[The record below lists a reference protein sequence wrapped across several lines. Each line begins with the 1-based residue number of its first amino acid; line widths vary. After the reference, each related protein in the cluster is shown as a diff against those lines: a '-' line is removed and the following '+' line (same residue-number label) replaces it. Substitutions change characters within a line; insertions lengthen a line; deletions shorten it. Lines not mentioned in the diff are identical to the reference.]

1 MGDNKINDKNMLTLK
16 NIEKSF
22 PQVADPVLKNINLT
36 IDNGEYCVLLGS
48 NGSGKSTL
56 LKTISGEYKIDS
68 GQILLNGLNITKQP
82 IHHRAKYI
90 SSVAQDI
97 TKGTIQDMTLL
108 ENMSLSSIRGEKA
121 ACKFYKTQTQEI
133 EDNIQSLGLGLEKF
147 LHSNMSALSGGQR
160 QSIATLMAM
169 SPKPSI
175 LLLDEHTSALDP
187 RSKEKI
193 MHFTGEHIK
202 KHNLTTLMIT
212 HNIED
217 AAKYGSRLIIMHHG
231 EIAYDV
237 KGKEKEKLSSKQILD
252 VLHKIGGSL

>member
-1 MGDNKINDKNMLTLK
+1 MLKLK
-16 NIEKSF
+16 NIRKSF
-22 PQVADPVLKNINLT
+22 LQISDPVLKDINLN
-36 IDNGEYCVLLGS
+36 IEKGEYCVILGS

-56 LKTISGEYKIDS
+56 LKIISGEYQLDS
-68 GQILLNGLNITKQP
+68 GQILLDGLNITKQP
-82 IHHRAKYI
+82 IHHRAKHI

-108 ENMSLSSIRGEKA
+108 ENMSISSIRGEA
-121 ACKFYKTQTQEI
+121 AAYRFYKTRAQEI
-133 EDNIQSLGLGLEKF
+133 TNNIKLLGLGLEKF
-147 LHSNMSALSGGQR
+147 LHSNMSTLSGGQR
-160 QSIATLMAM
+160 QSIATLMAI

-193 MHFTGEHIK
+193 MHFTDNHIK
-202 KHNLTTLMIT
+202 KHKLTTLMIT

-217 AAKYGSRLIIMHHG
+217 AVKYGSRLIIMHHG

-237 KGKEKEKLSSKQILD
+237 KGKDKEALSSKQILD
-252 VLHKIGGSL
+252 ILHRIGGSL

>member
-1 MGDNKINDKNMLTLK
+1 MLVLK
-16 NIEKSF
+16 NIKKSF
-22 PQVADPVLKNINLT
+22 PQVADPVLKDINLK
-36 IDNGEYCVLLGS
+36 IDKGEYCIIIGS

-56 LKTISGEYKIDS
+56 LKIISGEYKVDS
-68 GQILLNGLNITKQP
+68 GQVLLNGLNITKQP
-82 IHHRAKYI
+82 IHHRAKHI

-108 ENMSLSSIRGEKA
+108 ENMSLSGIRGEKA
-121 ACKFYKTQTQEI
+121 TYKFYKTHIQEI
-133 EDNIQSLGLGLEKF
+133 TENVELLGLGLEKF

-169 SPKPSI
+169 SPEPSI

-193 MHFTGEHIK
+193 MRFTNEHIK
-202 KHNLTTLMIT
+202 KHQITTLMIT

-231 EIAYDV
+231 EIACDI
-237 KGKEKEKLSSKQILD
+237 KGQEKTDLSSKKILD
-252 VLHKIGGSL
+252 ILHEIGGSL